1 MSEGTKTMR
10 WIRSLLR
17 SDEGGALAELA
28 ILVPFLVVMLAAV
41 SELGRY
47 FQAYTTVAKATRTAS
62 RYLSNHQVNPQ
73 ETARAINLV
82 VCGKLTC
89 AAGDKPLAKNFTA
102 SNVCLE
108 TTGSPKVTSVTV
120 RIVRAAGDCGSVD
133 TAVGGTS
140 GATPYVYQPTFNIG
154 ALLHVP
160 SFTLAL
166 PIAPRTQMYYML
178 D

>member
-1 MSEGTKTMR
+1 MR
-10 WIRSLLR
+10 WMRNLLR
-17 SDEGGALAELA
+17 SDDGGALAELA

-47 FQAYTTVAKATRTAS
+47 FQAYNTVAKATRTAS
-62 RYLSNHQVNPQ
+62 RYLSNHQVNNQ
-73 ETARAINLV
+73 ESTRAISLV

-89 AAGDKPLAKNFTA
+89 AVGDKPLAKNFT
-102 SNVCLE
+102 SGNVCLE
-108 TTGSPKVTSVTV
+108 TIGSPKVTSV
-120 RIVRAAGDCGSVD
+120 IVRVVRTAGDCGSVNP
-133 TAVGGTS
+133 AIGGTS
-140 GATPYVYQPTFNIG
+140 NAVPYVYQPTFNIG
-154 ALLHVP
+154 ALLQVP